1 MFKVPRDLLPVLLL
15 ALLPA
20 RLPALQ
26 TTQPTTQPTVT
37 TQPTATKHP
46 FLWRIES
53 KGDQTFAVKS
63 WLYGTMH
70 TGDKRLVTLPDSVK
84 HAWQSADA
92 VYCEVKLDRSQKQ
105 REQTARRMLLP
116 GGQTLRDRLPRYLYQ
131 RVSDYVRDHGFS
143 MRAFDRMQ
151 VWAVS
156 MYLDQIDSIRAKM
169 TYHLDLMLYL
179 DAKAAG
185 KEVGGLETKD
195 EQLGVQADIPEKDHI
210 ELLSHSL
217 DYKEKL
223 AAKGVSPTRRL
234 LEAYLAG
241 DEARILAQ
249 LQEAHGKNKELGERF
264 LKPSVERDVR
274 MADRMARMMTKHPR
288 KSYFFAVGALHCFGK
303 DSVAELLRRRGYRIT
318 RIDPPRKAKV
328 DSRPTSQDTK
338 PTRKR
343 FRVVR

>member
-1 MFKVPRDLLPVLLL
+1 
-15 ALLPA
+15 
-20 RLPALQ
+20 ALQ

-143 MRAFDRMQ
+143 MRAFDRVQ

-156 MYLDQIDSIRAKM
+156 PHLDYIDCLQEKLTHR
-169 TYHLDLMLYL
+169 LDLMLYK

-195 EQLGVQADIPEKDHI
+195 EQLGVRADTPEKDHI

-217 DYKEKL
+217 DYREKL
-223 AAKGVSPTRRL
+223 ATKGVSPTRRL

-241 DEARILAQ
+241 DEAGIMAQ
-249 LQEAHGKNKELGERF
+249 VHEAFGSSKDLLERF
-264 LKPSVERDVR
+264 LKPSIERNVR
-274 MADRMARMMTKHPR
+274 MADRVARMMTKHPQR
-288 KSYFFAVGALHCFGK
+288 SYFFAVGALHCFGK
-303 DSVAELLRRRGYRIT
+303 DSVVELLRRKGYRIT
-318 RIDPPRKAKV
+318 RIDPPKKVKA
-328 DSRPTSQDTK
+328 DSRPSSQDTK
-338 PTRKR
+338 PRRKR
-343 FRVVR
+343 FRVIR